1 MITDQEIHA
10 IGKAI
15 AEAARA
21 KHARQKRCQ
30 RYALVFVAL
39 DEWLDH
45 HQRGHVE
52 ILGDPN
58 GRICHLIDFDE
69 AAADQH
75 ASRTGFGPD
84 TLSAMLAALEGE

>member
-1 MITDQEIHA
+1 MISEQEIHA

-21 KHARQKRCQ
+21 KHARQERCQ
-30 RYALVFVAL
+30 RYALVFVAV

-45 HQRGHVE
+45 HPHGRVE

-69 AAADQH
+69 AAADQYV
-75 ASRTGFGPD
+75 SRTGLGQD
-84 TLSAMLAALEGE
+84 TLSAMLAALEVE